1 MSKVTKAKKHL
12 NNAELELKIRQTVG
26 FWRVQKWLIVY
37 NAVNFPRKSE
47 EIAKHLAVSKSLVN
61 KTVSEYNKQGASAI
75 DTKGKGGRKNSY
87 MTIEEETKFMNTYI
101 SEAQKGQVITAGEIK
116 EDFEK
121 EIGKKVHK
129 TTIYRLLERHN
140 WRKIV
145 PLSFHP
151 KKNKEAQA
159 HFKKTSGTR

>member
-12 NNAELELKIRQTVG
+12 TNEELEKKIKETVG

-37 NAVNFPRKSE
+37 NAVNFPRKAE

-61 KTVSEYNKQGASAI
+61 KTVSEFNKQGVSAI
-75 DTKGKGGRKNSY
+75 DTIGKGGRKNSY
-87 MTIEEETKFMNTYI
+87 MTIEEETKFINAYI
-101 SEAQKGQVITAGEIK
+101 SEAQKGQVITVGEIK

-121 EIGKKVHK
+121 AVGNKVHK
-129 TTIYRLLERHN
+129 TSIYRLLERHN

-151 KKNKEAQA
+151 KKNKEAQE
-159 HFKKTSGTR
+159 HFKKTSGTK